1 MIDFSP
7 LWETMRKRNVTQYQ
21 LLKNGIDN
29 KTLDALKKNDKKRIL
44 ALTEFGGYAFLEEKK
59 RRSIFSYRKFR
70 TQQAFM
76 QALNQLYLRQIVP
89 TVKKDGLC
97 AIVYTQLSDVE
108 TEVNGIFTADWK
120 LKVDEAQ
127 MRSLNEALY
136 RAFSDALPP
145 DETDKKA

>member
-1 MIDFSP
+1 
-7 LWETMRKRNVTQYQ
+7 
-21 LLKNGIDN
+21 
-29 KTLDALKKNDKKRIL
+29 
-44 ALTEFGGYAFLEEKK
+44 
-59 RRSIFSYRKFR
+59 
-70 TQQAFM
+70 M

-89 TVKKDGLC
+89 AVKKDGLC